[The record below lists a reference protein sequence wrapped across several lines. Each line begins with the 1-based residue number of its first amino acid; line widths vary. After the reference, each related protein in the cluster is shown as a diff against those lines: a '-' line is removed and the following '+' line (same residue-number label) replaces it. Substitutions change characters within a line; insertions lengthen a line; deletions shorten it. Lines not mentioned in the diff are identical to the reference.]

1 MHVFV
6 TGASGFV
13 GAAVVRELLEHGHTV
28 TGLARSDAAAASVE
42 AAGARVLRGSLED
55 HASLRRGAAEADGV
69 IHLGFHHDFSR
80 FAESCVLDQRAIEA
94 IGAALAGSQRPLLVT
109 SGVALVSPGQLA
121 TEAAG
126 FRPVEPAFPR
136 ASEAA
141 TAALVARGVCAS
153 VVRLAP
159 TVHGMGDHGFVPM
172 LADVARKKG
181 VSAYVGA
188 GENRW
193 PAVHRLDAAR
203 LYRLALELGAAGARY
218 HAVAEEGVPF
228 RDIAGAIGAAL
239 DLPVRSV
246 AQDDAAAHFGWFAGF
261 AGADMP
267 SSSAETQRVL
277 GWTPRERGL
286 LDDVRTAGYLG

>member
-1 MHVFV
+1 
-6 TGASGFV
+6 
-13 GAAVVRELLEHGHTV
+13 
-28 TGLARSDAAAASVE
+28 
-42 AAGARVLRGSLED
+42 
-55 HASLRRGAAEADGV
+55 
-69 IHLGFHHDFSR
+69 
-80 FAESCVLDQRAIEA
+80 VLDQRAIEA

-126 FRPVEPAFPR
+126 FRPVDAAFPR

-141 TAALVARGVCAS
+141 TAALVARGVRAS

-159 TVHGMGDHGFVPM
+159 SVHGMGDHGFVPM
-172 LADVARKKG
+172 LADVARNKG
-181 VSAYVGA
+181 VSAWVGA

-193 PAVHRLDAAR
+193 PAVHRFDAAR
-203 LYRLALELGAAGARY
+203 LYRLALELGETGARY

-228 RDIAGAIGAAL
+228 RDIADAIGAAL

-261 AGADMP
+261 ARGDMP
-267 SSSAETQRVL
+267 ASSAETRRVL
-277 GWTPRERGL
+277 GWAPQERGL
-286 LDDVRTAGYLG
+286 IEDVRAAGYL